1 MRKVPAHVY
10 SVLMLGIVSQIAQ
23 VVLLRELLMVF
34 HGNELSIGIILA
46 AWMAW
51 VGIGSMLGASL
62 AERTDR
68 VLPVLIVNAAV
79 LLPVLTLTVL
89 AIRGLRGF
97 FDLVP
102 GAYLSLADIFVSSFL
117 VMAPASLLIGMQF
130 VLLAKLWRVSA
141 GAADTS
147 GAGKTYVGEAV
158 GNITGGIVFTF
169 VLVHTLNAFQT
180 VALAGLLV
188 VAAVLWVAHRTGA
201 LRRGLRFTVP
211 ALIVLGAGTMTLLV
225 PVDEWAYDLQWRQLA
240 PDHERVETHQSKY
253 GNITIAR
260 RDDQYSFFRSGHLM
274 FATAGPDTL
283 VPHFEEQEAAVFAH
297 FAMTQHPSPQR
308 VLLIGGG
315 LRGTLGEIGRHPV
328 ERIDYVELDE
338 VLTRAARPFVS
349 AATLAALSEPR
360 VHLIHADGR
369 VFVQGAGERY
379 DLVIVDVPDPAT
391 AVLNRYYT
399 REFFAQ
405 VQRMLNPDGM
415 LVIGAVSTPG
425 LRGIP
430 VANRNATIQHTLNQ
444 VFDHVVPVGD
454 RFLIFFATDSP
465 NGVSVDAGT
474 LMQRYLDRGV
484 HSDAFSRHHFHLLLE
499 ESTLRRVN
507 WILRH
512 HGRTADAHLTAPA
525 SAPIL
530 LPPIADQLA
539 LEAEL
544 PPVNERFF
552 INSDFKPIGYFYTLM
567 FWGDLT
573 RAGHSEMFRQLL
585 RVEAWWIFPVL
596 ALLIGLA
603 AVLRVLSRGRA
614 DGPDRRFALI
624 LVVFTTGLSTMALQ
638 IALLFSFQSIYGFI
652 YEMIGLIVA
661 IFMAGLATGT
671 TITNRYV
678 KDKSNTDILA
688 AVQLAIAVFAGII
701 ALLLPWSAGL
711 DSAAQVFLLFS
722 LLTFVSG
729 LLNGLDFPLATEAF
743 RALNRRAEKSAGL
756 VYGVELFG
764 ACLGAALA
772 SAIVAPIIGIVAT
785 CLLAATAN
793 AMAVAVLMVTR
804 RSNVR
809 SPSN

>member
-1 MRKVPAHVY
+1 
-10 SVLMLGIVSQIAQ
+10 
-23 VVLLRELLMVF
+23 
-34 HGNELSIGIILA
+34 
-46 AWMAW
+46 
-51 VGIGSMLGASL
+51 
-62 AERTDR
+62 
-68 VLPVLIVNAAV
+68 
-79 LLPVLTLTVL
+79 
-89 AIRGLRGF
+89 
-97 FDLVP
+97 
-102 GAYLSLADIFVSSFL
+102 
-117 VMAPASLLIGMQF
+117 
-130 VLLAKLWRVSA
+130 
-141 GAADTS
+141 
-147 GAGKTYVGEAV
+147 
-158 GNITGGIVFTF
+158 
-169 VLVHTLNAFQT
+169 
-180 VALAGLLV
+180 
-188 VAAVLWVAHRTGA
+188 
-201 LRRGLRFTVP
+201 
-211 ALIVLGAGTMTLLV
+211 
-225 PVDEWAYDLQWRQLA
+225 
-240 PDHERVETHQSKY
+240 VETHQSKY

-349 AATLAALSEPR
+349 TATLAALSEPR

-465 NGVSVDAGT
+465 NGVAVDAGT